1 MGYTYNMKKIIV
13 TSLLISLLIPA
24 EYAQAAKPLSTK
36 SNKSSCKTI
45 KQTYESVIMSKWSNG
60 LASDED
66 VLKEINSN
74 IEMLSK
80 KQKHTSGKI
89 KVVIS
94 NWIKSEQKT
103 KDALTDKNVEN
114 ITSAMNLKISAIT
127 NFDKLCKSIE
137 KNNRDCCQRNT

>member
-13 TSLLISLLIPA
+13 TSLLISLLIPTA
-24 EYAQAAKPLSTK
+24 SAQAAKSLSTK
-36 SNKSSCKTI
+36 ANKLSCKTI

-80 KQKHTSGKI
+80 KQKYTSGKI

-103 KDALTDKNVEN
+103 KDALKDKNVEN
-114 ITSAMNLKISAIT
+114 ITSAMNSKISLIT

-137 KNNRDCCQRNT
+137 K